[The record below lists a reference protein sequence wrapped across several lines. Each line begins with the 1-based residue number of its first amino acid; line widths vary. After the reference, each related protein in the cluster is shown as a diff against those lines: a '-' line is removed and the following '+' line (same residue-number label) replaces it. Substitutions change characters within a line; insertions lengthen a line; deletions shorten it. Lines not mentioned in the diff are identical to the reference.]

1 MIIQLTE
8 QEKANR
14 KLDPETLAIAVEQVK
29 ANGYIVFDSVIPE
42 EKITNIRNHFDP
54 LFDEFIERKGYNTG
68 TNRAQMFLPFMEP
81 FIDEDVICHP
91 IATAVI
97 DELLGKWNHCNYFAS
112 DTPMPGSDYQ
122 NAHCDIMPLFPELAI
137 PLPVFSLVLNIP
149 LVDVTEENGPLEV
162 WPGGTH
168 QNPDRANHD
177 TLDNSVNP
185 HMHIVRAAEHM
196 YSEKVYMKAGSI
208 VIRDIRMWH
217 RGTPNRSDY
226 RRTNLAMIFNRS
238 WYGAGSSIDIPQETY
253 DKLSEKAKELY
264 RMEKIGNK
272 VKMPWE
278 W

>member
-1 MIIQLTE
+1 MKIQLTE
-8 QEKANR
+8 QELATKQLN
-14 KLDPETLAIAVEQVK
+14 PETLEIAVEQVR
-29 ANGYIVFDSVIPE
+29 ANGYIVFEKVISE
-42 EKITNIRNHFDP
+42 EKITEIRNAFDP

-68 TNRAQMFLPFMEP
+68 TNRAQMFLPFMDP
-81 FIDEDVICHP
+81 FIDPEVICNP
-91 IATAVI
+91 IATSVI
-97 DELLGKWNHCNYFAS
+97 DQLLGRWNHVNYFAS

-122 NAHCDIMPLFPELAI
+122 NAHCDIMPLFPELAV

-168 QNPDRANHD
+168 QNGDRANHD

-185 HMHIVRAAEHM
+185 HLHIVRAAEHM
-196 YSEKVYMKAGSI
+196 YSEKVLMSAGSI

-226 RRTNLAMIFNRS
+226 RRTNLAMIYNRS
-238 WYGAGSSIDIPQETY
+238 WYGAGSSIQIPQETY
-253 DKLSEKAKELY
+253 DKLPAKAQELF
-264 RMEKIGNK
+264 RMEKIGSP

-278 W
+278 